1 MNNQMVKQEEKEA
14 GALYLKIP
22 TCFPHYIL
30 HATFCSGPVLS
41 QLFIVFFVK
50 DDMDFSI
57 CFLEK
62 KQQRGQSGSNYK
74 QKTRRQVIEVVKIVT
89 NDQILNIFC
98 RQSGQYPARLL

>member
-57 CFLEK
+57 WKWENPLQIALSITVDK
-62 KQQRGQSGSNYK
+62 LIMIIPQTGDLYK
-74 QKTRRQVIEVVKIVT
+74 
-89 NDQILNIFC
+89 
-98 RQSGQYPARLL
+98 